1 LASSGENA
9 VETKINEIANGVYR
23 LSTFI
28 PQVPPTGLAFNQF
41 LILGDQPLL
50 FHTGMR
56 GLFPLVRDAVAKVM
70 PPEKLRWIS
79 FGHYEADECGSMNDW
94 LAAAPNAQ
102 IAHGMTG
109 VMVSLNDQADR
120 APRVLAHG
128 EVIDLGG
135 KRARYL
141 DTPHVPH
148 GWEAGLIYEETT
160 GTLLCGDLFTQYGE
174 CDATTES
181 DIVGA
186 AIAGEDIAGYSALNP
201 AMGATLRKLAEL
213 KPRTLALMHG
223 PSYTGDGAAALMALA
238 DDYDR
243 RMRAKA
249 REYGLIP
256 DARAA

>member
-1 LASSGENA
+1 METRITEVAS
-9 VETKINEIANGVYR
+9 GVYR

-28 PQVPPTGLAFNQF
+28 REVEPGGLAFNQF
-41 LILGDQPLL
+41 LVLGEAPLL

-56 GLFPLVRDAVAKVM
+56 GIFPLVRDAVAKLM
-70 PPEKLRWIS
+70 PVEKLRWIS
-79 FGHYEADECGSMNDW
+79 FGHYEADECGSMNEW
-94 LAAAPNAQ
+94 LAIAPNAQ

-109 VMVSLNDQADR
+109 VGVSLNDQADR
-120 APRVLAHG
+120 PPRVLAHG

-174 CDATTES
+174 APAATES
-181 DIVGA
+181 DIVGP
-186 AIAGEDIAGYSALNP
+186 AIAGEDIANYSALNP
-201 AMGATLRKLAEL
+201 AMGATLRRLAEL
-213 KPRTLALMHG
+213 KPRTIALMHG
-223 PSYTGDGAAALMALA
+223 PAFSGDGAAALNALA

-243 RMRAKA
+243 RMRVKLQ
-249 REYGLIP
+249 EYGLN
-256 DARAA
+256 